1 MSQSVPDM
9 IARRAKP
16 VKVARQPEQPP
27 RRKPR
32 RSAVALAGVPM
43 FSGFSKRHLKLLV
56 ESTDEIVFSPGETI
70 VEEGLLGETLFV
82 ILEGQARVERG
93 GRTVARM
100 VPGDFFG
107 ELSALEG
114 GPRSAS
120 VIADTPLVAVRLF
133 RHALLDL
140 VRAEPILAAHL
151 LQGMA
156 RRIRD
161 IERPLSG

>member
-1 MSQSVPDM
+1 M
-9 IARRAKP
+9 
-16 VKVARQPEQPP
+16 RQ
-27 RRKPR
+27 
-32 RSAVALAGVPM
+32 RSAVALSGVPL
-43 FSGFSKRHLKLLV
+43 FSGFSKRHFKLLV
-56 ESTDEIVFSPGETI
+56 ESTDEVVFSSGETM

-82 ILEGQARVERG
+82 VLEGQAKVVRG
-93 GRTVARM
+93 GRTVARI

-107 ELSALEG
+107 ELSALDG

-120 VIADTPLVAVRLF
+120 VIAETPLVAVRLF

-140 VRAEPILAAHL
+140 VRAEPILSAHL

-156 RRIRD
+156 RRIRE

>member
-1 MSQSVPDM
+1 
-9 IARRAKP
+9 
-16 VKVARQPEQPP
+16 
-27 RRKPR
+27 
-32 RSAVALAGVPM
+32 M
-43 FSGFSKRHLKLLV
+43 FSGFSKRHMKLLV
-56 ESTDEIVFSPGETI
+56 ESTDEVVFSPGETI

-82 ILEGQARVERG
+82 VLEGQAKVVRG
-93 GRTVARM
+93 ERTVARI

-107 ELSALEG
+107 EISALDG

-120 VIADTPLVAVRLF
+120 VIAETPVVAVRLF

-140 VRAEPILAAHL
+140 VRAEPILGANL

-156 RRIRD
+156 RRIRE